1 MFYVPQFHFNLLS
14 VSALTQYHHCSVHF
28 VSESCFIQD
37 RMQGKMIEMGR
48 CRGNLYVLN
57 PTNLFPIPSSVTTIC
72 NNASK
77 TEHELWHYH
86 LGHPFYNRLNS
97 LKDVLNLKLFVGH
110 PSHRLN
116 FHLAKQKR
124 LTFPISDTISSSP
137 FEWLH
142 LDIWVSF
149 HHPTHEGFRYFLTIV
164 DAFFLIYLDILAAC

>member
-1 MFYVPQFHFNLLS
+1 MARGNQSNVRAVVRFFDLSPMEDSGSPFYLHNSTVTLPNEHS
-14 VSALTQYHHCSVHF
+14 VAVTR
-28 VSESCFIQD
+28 D

-72 NNASK
+72 NIASK

-110 PSHRLN
+110 PL
-116 FHLAKQKR
+116 
-124 LTFPISDTISSSP
+124 
-137 FEWLH
+137 
-142 LDIWVSF
+142 
-149 HHPTHEGFRYFLTIV
+149 IV
-164 DAFFLIYLDILAAC
+164 